1 MRPATFSRLTAL
13 LCTSA
18 SLLALAPMTALAQS
32 AEAASAPGEIVV
44 SAQRRNESLSK
55 VPISIAAFTG
65 KDLEKTG
72 ITDVSELSKAT
83 PGFHVSPGATI
94 GGGNNISIRG
104 VSTTQG
110 AATVGIYIDD
120 VPTQSR
126 ANNWTQPVSP
136 SLFDLERVE
145 VLRGPQGTLY
155 GASSE
160 GGTVRFITTAPS
172 LTTWSGKAVGEI
184 SANAN
189 GGIGYETGVAMGGPL
204 IADKLG
210 IRVSVDNRRD
220 GGFIDQMS
228 RTVAG
233 KVLNSNINSTDNT
246 SVRVA
251 LTYAPTDKLTIT
263 PFFNY
268 QRLHGNDNGLIW
280 SGIWP
285 TSGKYQS
292 FEQTSTPYTDE
303 IKIGSLKMAYNFGGA
318 TLTSITSGNWRDLSR
333 VDDYTQVAAYNIFGA
348 GGTRAFMANNPNFG
362 SPQSTATKQT
372 LFTQEIRLTTNDQ
385 TAPVYG
391 TVGVFLSTSKQSLL
405 QVEWGDANASYPSAV
420 YFLQGGNLVPSNAF
434 NYTVNSG
441 PYSAGGILASKYQV
455 EIDRQAS
462 AFADATWNVTSK
474 LKFNAGVRV
483 ARQSYSF
490 QYIGNGYFQG
500 GVQILPLTSTKS
512 TPINPKFNISWQT
525 NPNLLLYATA
535 AKGNRAGGA
544 NRPIPAARCA
554 ADIAQNGSIPQT
566 YGDDSVWSFEGGM
579 KGRFLGGKLS
589 VSGSGFYLKWHNVQQ
604 NLSLSNCSFSYVGNF
619 GDATSKGFDL
629 SISARPTTWA
639 TISGNVG
646 YTKATLDQNV
656 TGTANATTGV
666 APVLATKGSAL
677 SFVPDW
683 TADVALDLNHAL
695 PWYGLNGS
703 LRVDYQYA
711 GQYTRTPALGST
723 LYNAINFQGD
733 AYELVNLR
741 AGVARDAWTFSVF
754 AKNLTNAYPTLYKSS
769 QSGAANIFL
778 MTSTLAPRTI
788 GANFT
793 YRW

>member
-1 MRPATFSRLTAL
+1 
-13 LCTSA
+13 
-18 SLLALAPMTALAQS
+18 
-32 AEAASAPGEIVV
+32 
-44 SAQRRNESLSK
+44 
-55 VPISIAAFTG
+55 
-65 KDLEKTG
+65 
-72 ITDVSELSKAT
+72 
-83 PGFHVSPGATI
+83 
-94 GGGNNISIRG
+94 
-104 VSTTQG
+104 
-110 AATVGIYIDD
+110 
-120 VPTQSR
+120 
-126 ANNWTQPVSP
+126 
-136 SLFDLERVE
+136 
-145 VLRGPQGTLY
+145 
-155 GASSE
+155 
-160 GGTVRFITTAPS
+160 
-172 LTTWSGKAVGEI
+172 
-184 SANAN
+184 
-189 GGIGYETGVAMGGPL
+189 
-204 IADKLG
+204 
-210 IRVSVDNRRD
+210 
-220 GGFIDQMS
+220 
-228 RTVAG
+228 
-233 KVLNSNINSTDNT
+233 
-246 SVRVA
+246 
-251 LTYAPTDKLTIT
+251 
-263 PFFNY
+263 
-268 QRLHGNDNGLIW
+268 
-280 SGIWP
+280 
-285 TSGKYQS
+285 
-292 FEQTSTPYTDE
+292 
-303 IKIGSLKMAYNFGGA
+303 LKMAYNFGGA

-348 GGTRAFMANNPNFG
+348 GKTAAFIAANPNFG

-385 TAPVYG
+385 TAPIYG

-405 QVEWGDANASYPSAV
+405 QVEWGDANASYPAAV
-420 YFLQGGNLVPSNAF
+420 YFLQGGALVPGNAF
-434 NYTVNSG
+434 NYNVSSG
-441 PYSAGGILASKYQV
+441 PFPAGGILASKYQV

-579 KGRFLGGKLS
+579 KGRFMGGKLS

-629 SISARPTTWA
+629 SVSARPTTWA

-656 TGTANATTGV
+656 TGTANATTGI

-683 TADVALDLNHAL
+683 TADVALDLNHPL

-778 MTSTLAPRTI
+778 MTSTLAPRTGVSASFLSAAKGGQQKRARGTYPARPFVMLRRLRLARNQRDEAVNALRIIAQPQVFIRGMLIVVQIDQRQDHHRSLQFLDQRLGRDAAAHQRDHHRITAETVFQAPDQPAPHRLRRI
-788 GANFT
+788 GEQSLGKAAALDRGQQGKARAVLCRGGAVDQVEAHGLGLRADQRKFM
-793 YRW
+793 